1 MTRRFSCTL
10 NGRPANFE
18 VEDRTLLLDL
28 LRERGLTAAKPSC
41 EMEICGTCTVL
52 LDGLPVSA
60 CTTLAREADGRV
72 LLTVEGLADGGRLSV
87 VQQAF
92 IDHFAF
98 QCGYCTP
105 GMVLAAEALLGQNP
119 RPTAEQVR
127 HWMEG
132 NICRCT
138 GYAPIVAA
146 VLTAAE
152 RKAG

>member
-1 MTRRFSCTL
+1 VTRHFSCTL
-10 NGRPANFE
+10 NGLPADFD
-18 VEDRTLLLDL
+18 VEDRALLLDV

-52 LDGLPVSA
+52 LDGLPFSA
-60 CTTLAREADGRV
+60 CTTLAREAEGRV
-72 LLTVEGLADGGRLSV
+72 LLTAEGLAHVGRLSV

-105 GMVLAAEALLGQNP
+105 GMVLAAEALLGENP
-119 RPTAEQVR
+119 RPTPEQVR

-146 VLTAAE
+146 VMAAAE
-152 RKAG
+152 RRVG